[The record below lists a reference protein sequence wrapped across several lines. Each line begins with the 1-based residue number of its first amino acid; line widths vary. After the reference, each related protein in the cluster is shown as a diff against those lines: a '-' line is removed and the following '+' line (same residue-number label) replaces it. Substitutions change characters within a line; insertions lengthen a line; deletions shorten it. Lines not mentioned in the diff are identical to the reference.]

1 MGTLSNIGKSIKNF
15 FGMRQKAAFL
25 TRSDFGLADRM
36 FGPEWSNYTFLETY
50 GKSLY
55 VYACVSKIAE
65 KVGSID
71 FRLNRITNSKGDIE
85 EIQSHEILDL
95 LYRMNPFYTKAEF
108 IETDVINRKLTG
120 DSFIL
125 KLRNNQGRVVELWNI
140 RPDLVTI
147 IGDPKNFIGHYEL
160 VGATGTKN
168 SIQPTDMIH
177 IKYPSP
183 LNTFLGMSPLSS
195 AKQRVDTEEYATRYQ
210 KDFFLNNARPDGI
223 IEMEGFPTDDQKGQL
238 RAFWK
243 KQHQGVGKNSKTGFL
258 WGNAKYHQVSL
269 SQREMDYIESLK
281 FTRDD
286 ILVAFK
292 VPKPIVAVTDD
303 VNRAN
308 AETAQEIF
316 LNETVIPEMKRFC
329 DKINEE
335 LIAPEWGEEYFITF
349 DDPVPVSREM
359 ILKEFEVGID
369 KWLTINEVRRALN
382 KEPMKGGDVLFRP
395 LMDQPVG
402 QQPQAVPEQQAFRNL
417 HGKRILKYKLQ
428 LKDELE
434 KEIERIKEKVKK
446 EVKGKIKKRLA
457 IKGIQ
462 DISLFSDK
470 DKRKQYWEYRTNDI
484 GKKSQRMRSLVITL
498 KNQQK
503 DRFISNFKKEKPKD
517 KAEIRKLFN
526 KKEENQE
533 FKKAILPLMF
543 SMFKEA
549 GEDAIGLLRGD
560 KPFNVEKA
568 SPGKTILQ
576 LLEKRAS
583 FFASTVNQTTLE
595 ALVETLAEGIGA
607 GEGIPKLEN
616 RIILEYDDFQKY
628 RAERI
633 ARTETTAVVNEAHL
647 EAYDQSEVVE
657 GKEWVATL
665 DDRVRD
671 EHLALDG
678 EIVALDENFSN
689 GLDYPQE
696 PNCRCTIAPVVRMK

>member
-1 MGTLSNIGKSIKNF
+1 MALFSNFNKSLKKF
-15 FGMRQKAAFL
+15 FGNIIKKSGFL
-25 TRSDFGLADRM
+25 TGRDVAINDALFGTA
-36 FGPEWSNYTFLETY
+36 WSNYKFLQTY

-71 FRLNRITNSKGDIE
+71 FRLNRIINSKGDIE

-95 LYRMNPFYTKAEF
+95 LYRVNPFFTKAEF
-108 IETDVINRKLTG
+108 LETDVINRKLTG

-125 KLRNNQGRVVELWNI
+125 KLRNLQGKVVELWNV
-140 RPDLVTI
+140 RPDLITI
-147 IGDPKNFIGHYEL
+147 VGDSKNFIGHYDMRKSDGGI
-160 VGATGTKN
+160 VQ
-168 SIQPTDMIH
+168 IQPNDIIH

-183 LNTFLGMSPLSS
+183 LNTFLGLSPLSC
-195 AKQRVDTEEYATRYQ
+195 AQQRVDTEEYASKYQ
-210 KDFFLNNARPDGI
+210 RNFFLNNARPDGV
-223 IEMEGFPTDDQKGQL
+223 IEMTGNPTADQRAEL
-238 RAFWK
+238 RLGWE
-243 KQHQGVGKNSKTGFL
+243 KQHKGVGKSSKTGML
-258 WGNAKYHQVSL
+258 WGGAKYNAVSL
-269 SQREMDYIESLK
+269 TQKEMDYIESMK

-292 VPKPIVAVTDD
+292 VPKPIIAITDD

-316 LNETVIPEMKRFC
+316 LNETIIPEMRRFC

-335 LIAPEWGEEYFITF
+335 LIAPEWGEEYFLSF

-369 KWLTINEVRRALN
+369 KWLTINEVRRELG
-382 KEPMKGGDVLFRP
+382 KEPIKGGDVLFRP
-395 LMDQPVG
+395 MMDVIVG
-402 QQPQAVPEQQAFRNL
+402 APSQANQEQLAYRNM
-417 HGKRILKYKLQ
+417 HGKRILKYKFQ
-428 LKDELE
+428 LKDELV
-434 KEIERIKEKVKK
+434 KEIERVTKKVKE
-446 EVKGKIKKRLA
+446 EVKNKIKKA
-457 IKGIQ
+457 VKGIQ
-462 DISLFSDK
+462 DISLFRDK
-470 DKRKQYWEYRTNDI
+470 IKRRQYWEYRTNDI

-503 DRFISNFKKEKPKD
+503 EKFINKFKKEKPQTKSD
-517 KAEIRKLFN
+517 IRKVFN
-526 KKEENQE
+526 KKEANIE

-549 GEDAIGLLRGD
+549 GEDAIALLRAD

-576 LLEKRAS
+576 LLEARAS
-583 FFASTVNQTTLE
+583 FFANSVNETTLL
-595 ALVETLAEGIGA
+595 ALTETLAEGIEG

-616 RIILEYDDFQKY
+616 RIIEEYDDFQKY

-633 ARTETTAVVNEAHL
+633 ARTETTSVVNEAHL
-647 EAYDQSEVVE
+647 EAYKQSEVVE
-657 GKEWVATL
+657 AREWIATL

-671 EHLALDG
+671 EHLMMDG
-678 EIVALDENFSN
+678 EIAKLDEPFSN
-689 GLDYPQE
+689 GLMYPQE
-696 PNCRCTIAPVVRMK
+696 PNCRCSIAPVIHFIE